1 MAIVNKFFI
10 TVAFAATVL
19 LTVSVQAEDAKND
32 DNSIDFSAKAAEL
45 KTYIDGLHVEEKIAL
60 LPENAQK
67 VFVDYPADLVAAL
80 FVGAGLSGYRKAN
93 TFSKDS
99 KFEKLIKMS
108 QKQCVNTFKKTAK
121 RNMVVGVGLLLGHG
135 YYNYHVSP
143 VQQDNGADDQENTG
157 LNS

>member
-1 MAIVNKFFI
+1 MATAHKFFI
-10 TVAFAATVL
+10 TAAFAATAFF
-19 LTVSVQAEDAKND
+19 TVSVQAEDAKND
-32 DNSIDFSAKAAEL
+32 DNSIDFSAKVAEL

-60 LPENAQK
+60 LPEHAQK

-80 FVGAGLSGYRKAN
+80 FVGAGLSGYRKAK

-121 RNMVVGVGLLLGHG
+121 RNMLVGVGLMVGHG
-135 YYNYHVSP
+135 YYNYNVSP
-143 VQQDNGADDQENTG
+143 VQQDNGADDQESAG
-157 LNS
+157 LDS